1 MNIFVG
7 SLSYQA
13 SEDKLESLFSEF
25 GTVTS
30 VKIVYDNYSNR
41 SRGFGFVEMPNKEEA
56 LKAIEKLNGT
66 SFIQQTLVVNEARPK
81 QPSGGSFSR
90 GGGGNRNFGNDRGFD
105 RDREFK
111 KRY

>member
-41 SRGFGFVEMPNKEEA
+41 SRGFGFVE
-56 LKAIEKLNGT
+56 KLNGT
-66 SFIQQTLVVNEARPK
+66 SFLQQTLVVNEARPK